1 MKIRLD
7 GFRNVTE
14 IEEQS
19 EATRWEKTTAMKMR
33 RMESIT
39 EMKRKKVRNKITSR
53 TQRDKEKGQRTE
65 PSPGEGPH
73 DEDIT
78 VAITTHDQTEQT
90 SLRLLQR
97 NTNIHLI
104 KYKSFENLLM

>member
-1 MKIRLD
+1 MKISLGGGGRK
-7 GFRNVTE
+7 VTE
-14 IEEQS
+14 IEEQN

-33 RMESIT
+33 RTESIT

-53 TQRDKEKGQRTE
+53 TQRDKEKGQRTKPE
-65 PSPGEGPH
+65 PSH

-78 VAITTHDQTEQT
+78 VAITTNDQTEQA

-97 NTNIHLI
+97 NTNIHV
-104 KYKSFENLLM
+104 